1 MTDPRGT
8 PPAGPL
14 PDVVVAGPFTWHGT
28 TVRAAPG
35 HVYTRGG
42 DGIDPVGAMCHA
54 CCEAIINAGDH
65 RGGWTGRPLYRGED
79 GEWGCEGCGV
89 GIA

>member
-1 MTDPRGT
+1 MTAPRGR
-8 PPAGPL
+8 PLAPPL
-14 PDVVVAGPFTWHGT
+14 PPVVVAGCFTRRGT
-28 TVRAAPG
+28 TVAAAPG

-42 DGIDPVGAMCHA
+42 DGNDPVGAMCHA

-65 RGGWTGRPLYRGED
+65 RGGWTGRKLYPGED

-89 GIA
+89 GIG